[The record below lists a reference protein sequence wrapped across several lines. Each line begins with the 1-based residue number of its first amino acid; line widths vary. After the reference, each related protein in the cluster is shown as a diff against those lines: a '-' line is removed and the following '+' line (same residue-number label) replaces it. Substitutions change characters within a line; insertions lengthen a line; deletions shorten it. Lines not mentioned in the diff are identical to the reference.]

1 MGNLRKEEVYEV
13 IFLRNGESESI
24 KGTVGFV
31 LGITS
36 LRFPKFPNALSGTAV
51 IVEIQ
56 RTQMIGFF

>member
-1 MGNLRKEEVYEV
+1 MGNLSKEKAYEV

-24 KGTVGFV
+24 KGTVEFV
-31 LGITS
+31 LGIIS
-36 LRFPKFPNALSGTAV
+36 LRFPKFPNAHNGTAV